1 MSSKSRIA
9 MILGSII
16 LFGVFLYPIWRI
28 TLYAPQ
34 YPSGLSMDIWVD
46 KITDE
51 NALKNINIL
60 NHYVGMQLIEPDSIP
75 ELSYFPIIIYILAG
89 LGLLAAFINKRKVY
103 LIWLILIVALGILG
117 MYDFYLW
124 EYDYGH
130 NLSETAP
137 IKVPGQAYQPP
148 FIGGK
153 WLLNFYATSYPH
165 WGALFFALPMLL
177 GAFAFWT
184 RKEKK
189 N

>member
-1 MSSKSRIA
+1 
-9 MILGSII
+9 MILGSIL
-16 LFGVFLYPIWRI
+16 LFGVFLFPIWRI

-34 YPSGLSMDIWVD
+34 YPSGLSMDIWVN

-51 NALKNINIL
+51 NAMKNINIL
-60 NHYVGMQLIEPDSIP
+60 NHYVGMKMIEPDSIP
-75 ELSYFPIIIYILAG
+75 ELTYFPYIIYALVA
-89 LGLLAAFINKRKVY
+89 LGILAAFINRRKVY
-103 LIWLILIVALGILG
+103 LGWLVLIVLLGILG

-130 NLSETAP
+130 DLSDMAP

-148 FIGGK
+148 LIGGK

-165 WGALFFALPMLL
+165 LGAAFFALPMLFAGL
-177 GAFAFWT
+177 AFWMK
-184 RKEKK
+184 KEKAT